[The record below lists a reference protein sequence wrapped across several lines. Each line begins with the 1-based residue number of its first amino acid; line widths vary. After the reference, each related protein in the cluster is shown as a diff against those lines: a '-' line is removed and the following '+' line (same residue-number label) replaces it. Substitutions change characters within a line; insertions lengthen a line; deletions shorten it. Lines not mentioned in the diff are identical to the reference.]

1 MITIKALLEAKSREL
16 FSVSATNLAAEA
28 LELLAKHK
36 IGALMVMDGER
47 LVGIVSERDFAI
59 KVALPGKN
67 VHETRVGEVM
77 TGSVITVDPKQSL
90 EDCMQQMNDR
100 DIRHLPVVEAGKV
113 IGMVSIGDVS
123 KEMLKQQQQMIRQFE
138 SYISGGYTGV

>member
-16 FSVSATNLAAEA
+16 FSVGATHLAAEA

-67 VHETRVGEVM
+67 AREIRVGEVM
-77 TGSVITVDPKQSL
+77 TGAVITVDPKQSL

-100 DIRHLPVVEAGKV
+100 DIRHLPVVEGGKV

-138 SYISGGYTGV
+138 SYIRGGYTGV

>member
-138 SYISGGYTGV
+138 SYIRGGYTGV